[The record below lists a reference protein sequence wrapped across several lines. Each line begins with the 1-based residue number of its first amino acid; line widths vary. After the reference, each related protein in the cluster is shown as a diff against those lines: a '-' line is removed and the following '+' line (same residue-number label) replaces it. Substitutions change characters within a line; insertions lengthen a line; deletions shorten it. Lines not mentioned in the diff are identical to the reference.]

1 MFFLEKI
8 SQLNLTTGVI
18 YGVITNFGCELKVNT
33 VTYMERFPIGFFS
46 VISCCFQEF
55 LARLISDMFSLEHP

>member
-1 MFFLEKI
+1 MKI
-8 SQLNLTTGVI
+8 QLGGI
-18 YGVITNFGCELKVNT
+18 
-33 VTYMERFPIGFFS
+33 TYMERFPIGFFS